1 MELMRINR
9 FISLLLICPIVAAV
23 SCMKTEVFEDSG
35 FEEGINVRK
44 TLEFSVRHAPV
55 ITRSAQL
62 SEYEYKV
69 NNLYIFIFKP
79 DGSVHFKQYYTQ
91 DGGGLNVK
99 NEQAASYGN
108 VVLTTET
115 LANAKI
121 VGIANL
127 FEKDKTGTAYYLT
140 KSDLDKISTL
150 EELQATVMYM
160 GTSPS
165 VYRGGL
171 FMMTGYA
178 RDSKGSEIVDITPD
192 GRLDFS
198 IQLERTDAKVQFN
211 ITAEKPAGKNW
222 KDFNFKLRDW
232 KICRV
237 PAQSLLLPK
246 DKAAMNITQDADGA
260 GMKYFD
266 TPAYTAE
273 TEHSSEQGGGGGFIF
288 YMPENRKGYRA
299 EITEAAFPADTLRYA
314 MREERDKI
322 KLDTPDIAHP
332 GKQHN
337 DGEFTY
343 ANANSTYVEFT
354 GTLSYID
361 SKNIPVNA
369 AVTCTVHL
377 GHDAGDANNYQTYRN
392 THYTYNVKIRG
403 IGNILVEVN
412 SGANP
417 AGGEVEN
424 RPGYDGNL
432 IYANTKIFELD
443 SHYDRALVP
452 IPRSYI
458 GENMTW
464 GVNTPFSSG
473 VYSPKEKIDKGLK
486 DYQWIKFAIN
496 KDYGYDKNRYG
507 KRMVKFPGNLNYDD
521 PDYDD
526 VTLNPEFGDN
536 RPSPSYP
543 NHPDARLLDIHQL
556 INRLKKEV
564 QNPSSVIFE
573 KDDNGNDV
581 VYVTVFVDEYLYQQ
595 NPITGEFDTEYRTL
609 WKESV
614 EKEDRQLHLIA
625 EGSSYSPDGK
635 SSIVNSIY
643 TFKQKSIRT
652 IYDVNDPSLE
662 TAWGLESVMETDRL
676 DPLPSG
682 GLNYSTS
689 KSNGRENMLKWTS
702 GRNLRWS
709 DVLNTE
715 GPYKLN
721 PGYDNAAYA
730 CMLRNRDLN
739 GDNKI
744 DSDEVRWYL
753 ASINQLQ
760 DIYLGENAL
769 DAESRLYPSNPTGN
783 SVYWHYTTS
792 SLENQNV
799 PWVLWAEEGAS
810 IGSYSGS
817 VSLNGPK
824 YAYRCVRNLGIS
836 LENQN
841 EVPSDFV
848 KVSCPDLNGKYT
860 FDLGT
865 MNVKSTR
872 GYYSIDPLPT
882 DSEHSQN
889 SLPYE
894 KFETIKGAYPK
905 PVVNSSDV
913 WNRQGWSY
921 YQTTNPCPSG
931 YRVPNLRELMIMSS
945 RLPDTA
951 WETFESSYIIDH
963 WWPTPDE
970 TVTRYI
976 KPMYISSTSFS
987 MDGKAPY
994 NNERDGFVYDSV
1006 SGNIILRNGGNED
1019 GYVRCVRDLQ

>member
-1 MELMRINR
+1 ML
-9 FISLLLICPIVAAV
+9 F
-23 SCMKTEVFEDSG
+23 
-35 FEEGINVRK
+35 
-44 TLEFSVRHAPV
+44 
-55 ITRSAQL
+55 RS
-62 SEYEYKV
+62 
-69 NNLYIFIFKP
+69 
-79 DGSVHFKQYYTQ
+79 
-91 DGGGLNVK
+91 
-99 NEQAASYGN
+99 
-108 VVLTTET
+108 
-115 LANAKI
+115 
-121 VGIANL
+121 
-127 FEKDKTGTAYYLT
+127 
-140 KSDLDKISTL
+140 
-150 EELQATVMYM
+150 
-160 GTSPS
+160 
-165 VYRGGL
+165 
-171 FMMTGYA
+171 
-178 RDSKGSEIVDITPD
+178 
-192 GRLDFS
+192 
-198 IQLERTDAKVQFN
+198 
-211 ITAEKPAGKNW
+211 
-222 KDFNFKLRDW
+222 
-232 KICRV
+232 
-237 PAQSLLLPK
+237 
-246 DKAAMNITQDADGA
+246 
-260 GMKYFD
+260 
-266 TPAYTAE
+266 
-273 TEHSSEQGGGGGFIF
+273 
-288 YMPENRKGYRA
+288 
-299 EITEAAFPADTLRYA
+299 
-314 MREERDKI
+314 
-322 KLDTPDIAHP
+322 
-332 GKQHN
+332 
-337 DGEFTY
+337 
-343 ANANSTYVEFT
+343 
-354 GTLSYID
+354 
-361 SKNIPVNA
+361 
-369 AVTCTVHL
+369 
-377 GHDAGDANNYQTYRN
+377 
-392 THYTYNVKIRG
+392 
-403 IGNILVEVN
+403 
-412 SGANP
+412 
-417 AGGEVEN
+417 
-424 RPGYDGNL
+424 
-432 IYANTKIFELD
+432 
-443 SHYDRALVP
+443 
-452 IPRSYI
+452 
-458 GENMTW
+458 
-464 GVNTPFSSG
+464 
-473 VYSPKEKIDKGLK
+473 
-486 DYQWIKFAIN
+486 
-496 KDYGYDKNRYG
+496 
-507 KRMVKFPGNLNYDD
+507 
-521 PDYDD
+521 
-526 VTLNPEFGDN
+526 LNPEFGDN

-848 KVSCPDLNGKYT
+848 KVSGPDLNGKYT